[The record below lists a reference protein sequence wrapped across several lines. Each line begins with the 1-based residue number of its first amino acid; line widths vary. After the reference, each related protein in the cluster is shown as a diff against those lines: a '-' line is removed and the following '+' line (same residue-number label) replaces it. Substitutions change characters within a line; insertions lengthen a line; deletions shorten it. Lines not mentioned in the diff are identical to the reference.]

1 MRFTTKLLA
10 TATALVA
17 CSCLPATLLAGP
29 IQIQFTGL
37 ELEYDGFSVGDLNPF
52 GSAAL
57 DTATIQHNGVNV
69 TGSPMVSGVSI
80 DLDIP
85 NVPNIPLGGGSVTSA
100 AGGTLDLLFPGGDYL
115 SVLLGEVTINYDV
128 LTSQAQFVFG
138 ASVGGVSGQSLPDNL
153 VLDNPVQVSFS
164 TNVDSFH
171 DDGSHIFCFFSSGTG
186 EINGTHSPLIPE
198 PSSMLLSLIATAGC
212 LATASKRIN

>member
-100 AGGTLDLLFPGGDYL
+100 AGGTLDLLFPWRR
-115 SVLLGEVTINYDV
+115 LLVRTPRR
-128 LTSQAQFVFG
+128 S
-138 ASVGGVSGQSLPDNL
+138 
-153 VLDNPVQVSFS
+153 
-164 TNVDSFH
+164 H
-171 DDGSHIFCFFSSGTG
+171 DQLRCSH
-186 EINGTHSPLIPE
+186 E
-198 PSSMLLSLIATAGC
+198 PSTVC
-212 LATASKRIN
+212 LWCVCWWSFGTIVA